1 VVPEAMGVLAM
12 TVENWEKVTIAQP
25 EPLEKGAKMEEAPGA
40 PLCWLRWAV
49 EGIDTGQMAVL
60 SSAFRIFM
68 VCSVFFCWSEA
79 GMRVG
84 RKLSVTHC
92 RAWSTLTA
100 ASCDCRTVS
109 REKRWFERKVGR
121 EGASLAARDIVS
133 IAPPSASARLC
144 RCAMCAATCG
154 CGFVTVLR
162 L

>member
-1 VVPEAMGVLAM
+1 MGVLAM
-12 TVENWEKVTIAQP
+12 TVENWEKVTMAQP

-84 RKLSVTHC
+84 RKLSVKHC
-92 RAWSTLTA
+92 RAWSMMTA
-100 ASCDCRTVS
+100 ASCVCRTVS
-109 REKRWFERKVGR
+109 RENRWFERKVGLQCETKGSKGCQR
-121 EGASLAARDIVS
+121 FEVLQFCSKAARECSD
-133 IAPPSASARLC
+133 A
-144 RCAMCAATCG
+144 CG
-154 CGFVTVLR
+154 DL
-162 L
+162 